1 MYTLP
6 TTTGVLSGRHA
17 MPLAP
22 GWLALE
28 FGCVAPAAVHPCRR
42 RSRSEPEQEALWSL
56 GRIDLA
62 LLDVRLD
69 AAGTA
74 CKDAMGWTAGGAAE
88 RGPEGR
94 RFLE

>member
-6 TTTGVLSGRHA
+6 ATTGVLSGRHA
-17 MPLAP
+17 VPLAP

-28 FGCVAPAAVHPCRR
+28 FGCVVPAAVHPCRR

-62 LLDVRLD
+62 LVLHTYDTTMKMCALMLQGCYGLD
-69 AAGTA
+69 
-74 CKDAMGWTAGGAAE
+74 
-88 RGPEGR
+88 GR
-94 RFLE
+94 RCGLERT